1 VAYTD
6 LGNYP
11 KAIEALDNAIRLDP
25 NDAESRERLKILNDF
40 IAAKSH

>member
-1 VAYTD
+1 
-6 LGNYP
+6 L
-11 KAIEALDNAIRLDP
+11 ENAIRLDP